1 MASHGVT
8 GHPAE
13 VTFTPL
19 LPTKLVL
26 DLATPEGYKAELT
39 GNFVGQHMTRKIEV
53 TVRQQTG

>member
-13 VTFTPL
+13 VTFTPS

-53 TVRQQTG
+53 KVRQQTG